1 LNKVVNFI
9 PPQLD
14 SFTPPLTV
22 YNFSNAETIE
32 DSGYQPQM
40 IYLG

>member
-1 LNKVVNFI
+1 MR
-9 PPQLD
+9 
-14 SFTPPLTV
+14 V